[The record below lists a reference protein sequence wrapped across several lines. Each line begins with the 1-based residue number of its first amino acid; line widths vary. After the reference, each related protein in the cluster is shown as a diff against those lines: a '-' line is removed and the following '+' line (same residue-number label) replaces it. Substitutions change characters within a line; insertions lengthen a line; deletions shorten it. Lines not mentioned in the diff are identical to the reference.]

1 MSTGVYT
8 GVYKCLI
15 ESTSVYKGEVK
26 AVFRITDYT
35 ASQKTAERI

>member
-15 ESTSVYKGEVK
+15 ESTSVYKGEVSNAIGIGK
-26 AVFRITDYT
+26 G
-35 ASQKTAERI
+35 